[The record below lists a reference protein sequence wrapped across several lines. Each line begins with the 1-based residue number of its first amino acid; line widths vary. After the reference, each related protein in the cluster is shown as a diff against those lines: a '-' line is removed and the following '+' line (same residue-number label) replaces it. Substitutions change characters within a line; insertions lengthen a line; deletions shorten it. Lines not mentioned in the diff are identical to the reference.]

1 MEHNRRTPR
10 SHLFMKAVLEVGG
23 RQLDVRL
30 RNLSSDGALVEGTDL
45 PVEGTEILFR
55 KEKLSVPGRIAW
67 TADGRAGVS
76 FAQDLQPEVVLR
88 HVPQPRSRMEVSS
101 RRPGLTSS
109 QLSEG
114 EKRYV
119 DEWLLPRS

>member
-1 MEHNRRTPR
+1 MDQNRRTPR
-10 SHLFMKAVLEVGG
+10 SHLFMKASLDVGG
-23 RQLDVRL
+23 RQHEVRL
-30 RNLSSDGALVEGTDL
+30 RNLSADGALVQGEEL
-45 PVEGTEILFR
+45 PVEGTEVLFR

-76 FAQDLQPEVVLR
+76 FAQALEPDVVLR
-88 HVPQPRSRMEVSS
+88 HVPQPRTRMETST
-101 RRPGLTSS
+101 RRPRLTSS
-109 QLSEG
+109 ELSAG